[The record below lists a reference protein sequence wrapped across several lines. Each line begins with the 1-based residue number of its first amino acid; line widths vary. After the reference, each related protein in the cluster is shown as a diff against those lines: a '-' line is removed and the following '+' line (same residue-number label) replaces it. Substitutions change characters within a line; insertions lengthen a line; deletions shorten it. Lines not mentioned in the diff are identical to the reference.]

1 MIKSY
6 SLAEDDIDHIL
17 RLPEVIHAKG
27 KIDRL
32 SNGQIDF
39 SINIPASLKKQI
51 GNKMGINLSRME
63 TIPMRWVKGD
73 TPPHSDCIKDFA
85 KDVAKDCANTYLA
98 YLTDSKGRF
107 IVNGNTYTISKG
119 AAYVF
124 SEGLRHETSG
134 TGSEPRLLL
143 GPMSEDG
150 NSLGFITNEPPP
162 ESLDP
167 LVSPVPLVREYD
179 QILSG
184 DVTIKKVKSH
194 DYTHKITFSKKN
206 ISKVLMYQVWSDT
219 SVELNN
225 DRRVREIDAT
235 TWVESAFRKVEE
247 GNLDNLS
254 SDCDTVKVD
263 KVAYNPVICLNGKN
277 YQNSVIA
284 GCAGQDQ
291 KKCAPFSDI
300 PFTPTAVMELD
311 DGECP
316 YHHKE
321 HNQDECRH
329 VFVIK
334 RGLVNKCDQVVF
346 YVSSEDIV
354 LPTNP
359 NQEAKRL
366 KTIPTGSFCK
376 ARFDINTYSRM

>member
-73 TPPHSDCIKDFA
+73 TPPHSDCIKDFT
-85 KDVAKDCANTYLA
+85 KDVAKDCAKYFANTYLA

-150 NSLGFITNEPPP
+150 NSLMMDTIPPRP
-162 ESLDP
+162 
-167 LVSPVPLVREYD
+167 VREYD

-184 DVTIKKVKSH
+184 DVTIKKVKSD

-219 SVELNN
+219 SDELNN

-247 GNLDNLS
+247 GNLDNIS
-254 SDCDTVKVD
+254 SDCDTL
-263 KVAYNPVICLNGKN
+263 KVAYNPVICLNGKK
-277 YQNSVIA
+277 YPNSVIA
-284 GCAGQDQ
+284 GCAGQD
-291 KKCAPFSDI
+291 KTKCKPFSDI

-316 YHHKE
+316 YHHKAK
-321 HNQDECRH
+321 NCRKQDECRH

-359 NQEAKRL
+359 NQEVKRL
-366 KTIPTGSFCK
+366 KTIPTGSFHR
-376 ARFDINTYSRM
+376 ARFDINTYNRM